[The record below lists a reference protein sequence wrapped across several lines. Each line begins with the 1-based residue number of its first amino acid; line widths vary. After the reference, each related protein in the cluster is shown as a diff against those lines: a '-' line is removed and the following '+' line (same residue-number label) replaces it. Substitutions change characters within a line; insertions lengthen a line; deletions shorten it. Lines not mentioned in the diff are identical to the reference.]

1 MSNPAKRMDQLDELH
16 MHVTQ
21 AERREKFHAK
31 EVSSILLGHGGDAH
45 QWLVLTHLD
54 CKAFW
59 IGLSES

>member
-1 MSNPAKRMDQLDELH
+1 MPNPAKRMDQLDELH

-21 AERREKFHAK
+21 AETREIFHAK
-31 EVSSILLGHGGDAH
+31 EVSSILLGRGGDAH
-45 QWLVLTHLD
+45 LWLVLTRLD